1 MASSEIAPARPAS
14 TVIVMRHVPSTA
26 VRASKPFEILMVR
39 RADSVAFMAGS
50 YVFPGGRVDE
60 GDRPPAGEPLSAA
73 TFPDLS
79 DEEEAAYRMA
89 AVRELQEEANVY
101 LTVDDLH
108 PFAHWVTPEI
118 ETRRFDTRFFLAR
131 MPDGQEPRHDE
142 GETAALE
149 WLSPLEAIARFE
161 RRELMLPPP
170 TWTSIRQLAKR
181 SSIDDVFRWA
191 AARPIVRVMP
201 GFVKNDRGFML
212 MLPGDPL
219 LPTIPGWEVP
229 EETRFVLQEGG
240 RWEPTKA

>member
-1 MASSEIAPARPAS
+1 MASSQIAPARPAS
-14 TVIVMRHVPSTA
+14 TVIVMRPST
-26 VRASKPFEILMVR
+26 SISGDLFEILMVR
-39 RADSVAFMAGS
+39 RADKVAFMAGS
-50 YVFPGGRVDE
+50 YVFPGGRVDD
-60 GDRPPAGEPLSAA
+60 GDRPAPGARLSPA
-73 TFPDLS
+73 TFPDLN
-79 DEEEAAYRMA
+79 DEDEAAYRTA
-89 AVRELQEEANVY
+89 AVRELQEEANVEI
-101 LTVDDLH
+101 TVGDLH

-131 MPDGQEPRHDE
+131 MPEGQQAKHDDN
-142 GETAALE
+142 ETTALE
-149 WLSPLEAIARFE
+149 WLSPREAIARFE

-191 AARPIVRVMP
+191 ASRQIVRVMP
-201 GFVKNDRGFML
+201 GFLKSDREFIL

-219 LPTIPGWEVP
+219 LPTIPGWEIP